1 MMGMVGMMGM
11 IRDKECVIIRSPA
24 CHQNEQRQHYDAET
38 RRVIIII
45 GVAFA
50 CAGVT
55 RPGIMVILAAVA
67 CKRDDSALSLVISE
81 PIVC

>member
-1 MMGMVGMMGM
+1 MGIVGMVKGS
-11 IRDKECVIIRSPA
+11 ECVIIRGRL
-24 CHQNEQRQHYDAET
+24 CHQNGQRQHYDAET